1 MKVGSIVICIDDSN
15 WSKDV
20 HELFNILPI
29 KGNIYRVSQIH
40 PNYSSKN
47 GPPGV
52 SVEGIV
58 GKVEEMKT
66 YWDQILPIEWHF
78 KIKRFKEISMLE
90 NNIEIS
96 NEIENVGAPI
106 LVSV

>member
-66 YWDQILPIEWHF
+66 YWGQILPIEWHF
-78 KIKRFKEISMLE
+78 KTRDSKK
-90 NNIEIS
+90 
-96 NEIENVGAPI
+96 
-106 LVSV
+106 SVCLKITLKFQMKLKM